1 MPIKP
6 QITKDDIFAMF
17 LFIYF
22 IYIFLFVCLLR
33 NSVNKK
39 TFQSGYYNAE
49 IGGFGYG
56 GVTFKA
62 SKVSWKKC

>member
-22 IYIFLFVCLLR
+22 ILFLFFLFVCLLR

-62 SKVSWKKC
+62 SKVS

>member
-1 MPIKP
+1 
-6 QITKDDIFAMF
+6 MF